1 MAHLIKT
8 ITTLF
13 LCITLFGC
21 SSLADTRMAEGTG
34 QKQTF
39 NKDFDVVWRT
49 SIDVLNT
56 MNLPLAEE
64 NKSQGYILAK
74 TGVSFGSYGENIA
87 VFIKKSGANQ
97 VTVEVVS
104 KRVLATTIFAPDW
117 SQDILQRISARLN

>member
-1 MAHLIKT
+1 MGHLIKT
-8 ITTLF
+8 ITSLL
-13 LCITLFGC
+13 LCLILSGC
-21 SSLADTRMAEGTG
+21 SSLADTRMSEGTG

-39 NKDFDVVWRT
+39 NRDFDVVWRA
-49 SIDVLNT
+49 SIDVLNE
-56 MNLPLAEE
+56 MKLPLAEE

-74 TGVSFGSYGENIA
+74 TGVSFTSYGENIA

-117 SQDILQRISARLN
+117 SKDVLQRISARLN

>member
-1 MAHLIKT
+1 MRNLTKT
-8 ITTLF
+8 ITSLL
-13 LCITLFGC
+13 LCLILSGC
-21 SSLADTRMAEGTG
+21 SSLADTRMAEGAG

-39 NKDFDVVWRT
+39 NRDFDVVWRA

-87 VFIKKSGANQ
+87 VFIKKTGSNQ

-117 SQDILQRISARLN
+117 SKDVLQRISARLN

>member
-1 MAHLIKT
+1 MRHLIKT
-8 ITTLF
+8 IAPLL
-13 LCITLFGC
+13 LCLILSGC

-39 NKDFDVVWRT
+39 NRDFDVVWRA

-74 TGVSFGSYGENIA
+74 TGVSFTSYGENIA
-87 VFIKKSGANQ
+87 VFIKKTGSNQ

-117 SQDILQRISARLN
+117 SKDVLQRISARLN